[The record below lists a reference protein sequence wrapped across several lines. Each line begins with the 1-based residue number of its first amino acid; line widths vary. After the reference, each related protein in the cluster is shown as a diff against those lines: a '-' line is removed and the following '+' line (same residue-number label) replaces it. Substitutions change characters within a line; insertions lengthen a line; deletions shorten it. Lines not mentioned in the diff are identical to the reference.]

1 MKKYEAQMIAPE
13 KSKVMVGFLE
23 EILNSDEKI
32 RGKMILESNGAMLTA
47 NVSVPKSNIE
57 QCWDL
62 EISSEHAAIFYETF
76 LNNLLDTFLNHET
89 MGVSKSF
96 SIYDHPFY
104 NNFLGV
110 VAMNSLGSEIA
121 INFKC
126 QRTELNNLLV
136 NYNQVITNY
145 EKSMTERK
153 IK

>member
-1 MKKYEAQMIAPE
+1 MKKYEAQIIAPE
-13 KSKVMVGFLE
+13 KSKAIVEFLE
-23 EILNSDEKI
+23 QTLNSNEKI
-32 RGKMILESNGAMLTA
+32 RGKIALESNDDMLTA
-47 NVSVPKSNIE
+47 NVSVPKSNTE
-57 QCWDL
+57 QCWNL
-62 EISSEHAAIFYETF
+62 EISSEHAAVFYEVF
-76 LNNLLDTFLNHET
+76 LNDLLDTFLDHET

-126 QRTELNNLLV
+126 QRTELNDLLV

-145 EKSMTERK
+145 EKSMMERK
-153 IK
+153 IR